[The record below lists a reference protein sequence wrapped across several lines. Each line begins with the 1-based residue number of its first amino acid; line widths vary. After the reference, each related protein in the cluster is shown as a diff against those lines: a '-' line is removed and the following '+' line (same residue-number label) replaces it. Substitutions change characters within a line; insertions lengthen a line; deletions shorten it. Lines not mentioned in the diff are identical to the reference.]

1 MSIEQNEP
9 LFTNP
14 LEAVRGLTINDL
26 NKYLP
31 AVQKVEDISMT
42 ADQIKDGVFLGLC
55 LDGLKKIPDSSI
67 DLIIADP
74 PESPW
79 RSINQ
84 RGNPMTIQEYFQWNE
99 NWLKESARILKPTGA
114 IYLISGWRFSGMYH
128 SLLNTDF
135 HIQTRITWRNST
147 PKDQPKPLTWIN
159 RTSDIW
165 FATKSNEFMFNQEA
179 VTEGS
184 NQMNPESAIEM
195 GVTNLWSDIMD
206 IQVGSTVKMEGD
218 KPEQLIQRILTAS
231 SFKLN
236 WVVDPFTRSGGVG
249 VIAKKMG
256 RRFIGFESDQDQLL
270 MAMKRIDKE

>member
-42 ADQIKDGVFLGLC
+42 SDQIKDGVFLGLC

-114 IYLISGWRFSGMYH
+114 IYLISGWRYSGMYH
-128 SLLNTDF
+128 SLLNTEF
-135 HIQTRITWRNST
+135 QIQTRITWRNTTS
-147 PKDQPKPLTWIN
+147 KDQPKPNTWIN
-159 RTSDIW
+159 RISDIW
-165 FATKSNEFMFNQEA
+165 YATKSNEFMFNQEA

-184 NQMNPESAIEM
+184 NPLNPESTIEM

-231 SFKLN
+231 RFKLN

>member
-1 MSIEQNEP
+1 MSIEKNEP

-14 LEAVRGLTINDL
+14 LEAVRGLSINDL

-31 AVQKVEDISMT
+31 AIQKAEDISMT
-42 ADQIKDGVFLGLC
+42 IDKMREGVFLGLG
-55 LDGLKKIPDSSI
+55 LDGLKKIPDNSI

-79 RSINQ
+79 RGTEQ

-99 NWLKESARILKPTGA
+99 QWLKESARVLKPTGS

-128 SLLNTDF
+128 SLLSTDF
-135 HIQTRITWRNST
+135 HIQTRITWRNAQ
-147 PKDQPKPLTWIN
+147 PKDQSKPMTWIN
-159 RTSDIW
+159 RVSDAW
-165 FATKSNEFMFNQEA
+165 FATKSNDFMFNQEA
-179 VTEGS
+179 VTDRENS
-184 NQMNPESAIEM
+184 MNSANMIEM

-206 IQVGSTVKMEGD
+206 IQVGTTVKMEGD

-236 WVVDPFTRSGGVG
+236 WIVDPFARSGGVG

-256 RRFIGFESDQDQLL
+256 RRFIGFESDNDRLL
-270 MAMKRIDKE
+270 MAMKRIDNE

>member
-114 IYLISGWRFSGMYH
+114 IYLISGWRFSGMNH
-128 SLLNTDF
+128 
-135 HIQTRITWRNST
+135 
-147 PKDQPKPLTWIN
+147 
-159 RTSDIW
+159 
-165 FATKSNEFMFNQEA
+165 
-179 VTEGS
+179 
-184 NQMNPESAIEM
+184 
-195 GVTNLWSDIMD
+195 
-206 IQVGSTVKMEGD
+206 
-218 KPEQLIQRILTAS
+218 
-231 SFKLN
+231 
-236 WVVDPFTRSGGVG
+236 
-249 VIAKKMG
+249 
-256 RRFIGFESDQDQLL
+256 
-270 MAMKRIDKE
+270 

>member
-128 SLLNTDF
+128 SLLNTEF

-147 PKDQPKPLTWIN
+147 PKDQTKPLTWIN
-159 RTSDIW
+159 RISDIW

-184 NQMNPESAIEM
+184 SQMNTESAIEM

>member
-1 MSIEQNEP
+1 MSIERNEP

-84 RGNPMTIQEYFQWNE
+84 RGKPMTIQEYFQWNE
-99 NWLKESARILKPTGA
+99 NWLDESSRVLKPTGA
-114 IYLISGWRFSGMYH
+114 IYLICGWRYSGMYH
-128 SLLNTDF
+128 SLLSNNF
-135 HIQTRITWRNST
+135 QIQTRITWRNISS
-147 PKDQPKPLTWIN
+147 KDQPKPMTWIN

-165 FATKSNEFMFNQEA
+165 YASKTKEFMFNQVLIRGVDFTIQEFTNANDLAYNLEKGKLVPVPGIKIALDGSRHFMISKKHKNGEEVFEA
-179 VTEGS
+179 LEKG
-184 NQMNPESAIEM
+184 
-195 GVTNLWSDIMD
+195 L
-206 IQVGSTVKMEGD
+206 K
-218 KPEQLIQRILTAS
+218 ILRDA
-231 SFKLN
+231 
-236 WVVDPFTRSGGVG
+236 G
-249 VIAKKMG
+249 I
-256 RRFIGFESDQDQLL
+256 
-270 MAMKRIDKE
+270 IDKYLTEAGFYRKEVASWKTIRVDQ